1 MMMKLT
7 RYGLAF
13 AMAAMIA
20 GQSVADEQVDFQI
33 KWRKMAAYAQAVYA
47 QYPAQKPYI
56 LHNKTPDGQGL
67 ADEVYAA
74 IRKSGKDAVAYEGFT
89 QGDPAGDYRFIET
102 ADVLFC
108 GCTSSEAKAVKD
120 AAVKQGFTGQFVHL
134 SLPK

>member
-1 MMMKLT
+1 MLKFP
-7 RYGLAF
+7 RCGLAF

-20 GQSVADEQVDFQI
+20 GQSLADQQVDLQI
-33 KWRKMAAYAQAVYA
+33 KARKMIAYAQAVYA
-47 QYPAQKPYI
+47 QYPAQKAYI

-67 ADEVYAA
+67 ADQIYEA
-74 IRKSGKDAVAYEGFT
+74 IRKSGKDAIAYEGFT